1 MTRPIVPLH
10 TIDQWMQVDHRL
22 RPLIMMELKV
32 KEKLQRFLGN
42 LSKGPAPTEAKW
54 VPCSKCDK
62 KGWVLKEPRYPG
74 IHPSQLPHPCMLKVW
89 NEMMGVEGR
98 EKIEPRTQLIFDL
111 GHAVHHMMQ
120 TYGAH
125 GAWGDTLYKPESK
138 LTGEIQPLA
147 EELMIE
153 GSADAENIIVV
164 DNIPNAPIYEV
175 GTVHEYKTIN
185 SKAFEKL
192 TRPKP
197 EHKQQATIYAKVLN
211 RPVVVYLYFSKN
223 DSNLADFPVE
233 FDPVQWST
241 LENKARLLV
250 QHFDAGQPPPAETG
264 FHCQQCPYAY
274 GCAAYKAMSQ
284 SRVAARR

>member
-1 MTRPIVPLH
+1 MTRPVVQLH
-10 TIDQWMQVDHRL
+10 TIDQWMQVDSRV
-22 RPLIMMELKV
+22 RPLILMELKV
-32 KEKLQRFLGN
+32 KDRLQKY
-42 LSKGPAPTEAKW
+42 LSKLTSGPSRVEPEW
-54 VPCSKCDK
+54 VPCSKCEK
-62 KGWVLKEPRYPG
+62 KGWVLAEPRYPG

-89 NEMMGVEGR
+89 NEMTGVEGR
-98 EKIEPRTQLIFDL
+98 ERIEPRTQLIFDL

-120 TYGAH
+120 TYGAR
-125 GAWGDTLYKPESK
+125 GAWGPIYKAESR
-138 LTGEIQPLA
+138 LTGDIQPLA

-153 GSADAENIIVV
+153 GSADAENILVV

-175 GTVHEYKTIN
+175 GVVHEYKTIN
-185 SKAFEKL
+185 TDAFKKL

-197 EHKQQATIYAKVLN
+197 EHKQQATVYAKVLN
-211 RPVVVYLYFSKN
+211 RPVVVYLYLNKN
-223 DSNLADFPVE
+223 DSSLADYPVE
-233 FDPVQWST
+233 FDPAQWST

-284 SRVAARR
+284 ARVARR